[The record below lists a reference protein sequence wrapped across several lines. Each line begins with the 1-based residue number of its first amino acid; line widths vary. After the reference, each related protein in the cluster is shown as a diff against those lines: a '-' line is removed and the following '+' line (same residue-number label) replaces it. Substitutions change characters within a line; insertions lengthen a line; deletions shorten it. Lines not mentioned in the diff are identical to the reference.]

1 MFTWTKLTVYIS
13 TALLAL
19 IAYILKD
26 DVKNHT
32 NPIYIF
38 IIQEVQSW
46 GAWVTVLL
54 AIAALVGNVASDL
67 NAKEKLK
74 KGAYLE
80 LLREIHQ
87 IGFNNANSD
96 ANHGN
101 RVTLMK
107 CRKSWIAFG
116 QLELKVYCRTGKHP
130 KSKTKLRI
138 SDHLT
143 DCEGIAGKAWYQET
157 WTHCDLPVW
166 PEDEKDPASMEL
178 YAQAGHMKMRKV
190 KLLKV
195 KSRCVAAIVVKD
207 ASKTKW
213 GVLVLDGCE
222 PGCIHKSKDKKREL
236 AWFVNLLGRQ
246 L

>member
-1 MFTWTKLTVYIS
+1 MIPWTKLTVYLS
-13 TALLAL
+13 TAMLAI

-32 NPIYIF
+32 NPIYIL

-46 GAWVTVLL
+46 GAWVSVLL
-54 AIAALVGNVASDL
+54 AVAALVGNLASDL
-67 NAKEKLK
+67 AVKEKLK

-80 LLREIHQ
+80 ILHEVHKV
-87 IGFNNANSD
+87 GFNNASSD

-116 QLELKVYCRTGKHP
+116 QLELRVYCRTGKFP

-138 SDHLT
+138 SDHLPE
-143 DCEGIAGKAWYQET
+143 CEGIAGKAWYQET
-157 WTHCDLPVW
+157 WTHCDLPMW
-166 PEDEKDPASMEL
+166 PTDEKDIASMEQ
-178 YAQAGHMKMRKV
+178 YAKAGHMKLKKV
-190 KLLKV
+190 KRLKV
-195 KSRCVAAIVVKD
+195 KARSVAAIVIRD

-213 GVLVLDGCE
+213 GVLVFDGCE
-222 PGCIHKSKDKKREL
+222 PTCIHKSKEKKREL
-236 AWFVNLLGRQ
+236 DWFVNLLGRQ